1 MGPTIRTFALFAVL
15 SSASL
20 ADVGKE
26 ELKKLVQ
33 AGLSEELILNY
44 VRYKAPL
51 ARISA
56 DDLLELKK
64 AGLSDSLLT
73 RLLPYQEPAADPAA
87 SAPKPASTAAA
98 MAKLL
103 ADPDIVYDGRAFYPR
118 SYFSSDHA
126 AYSSAAIGFSTVN
139 PGWYGA
145 CAVRTGAIRW
155 GYAWGSGYARP
166 GFGFCGSGGPRYCY
180 R

>member
-1 MGPTIRTFALFAVL
+1 MGPILRILAFFAFL
-15 SSASL
+15 SSAAL

-33 AGLSEELILNY
+33 AGLSDELILSY

-73 RLLPYQEPAADPAA
+73 RLLPFQEPAGEAPA
-87 SAPKPASTAAA
+87 APKPASTTAA

-126 AYSSAAIGFSTVN
+126 AYSSAAIGFSTIN

-145 CAVRTGAIRW
+145 CAVRPGAGRW
-155 GYAWGSGYARP
+155 GYSWGSTSVRP

>member
-1 MGPTIRTFALFAVL
+1 MGLVLRTFAVLAFL
-15 SSASL
+15 SSAAL

-33 AGLSEELILNY
+33 AGLSDELILNY

-73 RLLPYQEPAADPAA
+73 RLLPFQEPAADPAP
-87 SAPKPASTAAA
+87 APKPASTTAA

-145 CAVRTGAIRW
+145 CAVRTGGIRW
-155 GYAWGSGYARP
+155 GSTWGSGYVRP
-166 GFGFCGSGGPRYCY
+166 GFGFCGPRGARYCY

>member
-1 MGPTIRTFALFAVL
+1 MGLISRTFAVFACL
-15 SSASL
+15 SSAAL

-33 AGLSEELILNY
+33 AGLSDELILNY

-56 DDLLELKK
+56 EDLLELKK

-73 RLLPYQEPAADPAA
+73 RLLPFQEPATDAPAG
-87 SAPKPASTAAA
+87 PRPASTTAA

-145 CAVRTGAIRW
+145 CAVRTAAMRW
-155 GYAWGSGYARP
+155 GYSWGSACVRP
-166 GFGFCGSGGPRYCY
+166 GFGFSGSGGPRYCY